1 MHLPLV
7 TVPLNPGK
15 NLTVICEVVSMNHLL
30 RYGGVDSAK
39 AFNER
44 LIRTMRERTE
54 VEEYLEE
61 DYE

>member
-1 MHLPLV
+1 
-7 TVPLNPGK
+7 
-15 NLTVICEVVSMNHLL
+15 MNHLL

>member
-1 MHLPLV
+1 
-7 TVPLNPGK
+7 
-15 NLTVICEVVSMNHLL
+15 
-30 RYGGVDSAK
+30 VDAAK

-44 LIRTMRERTE
+44 LIRTMRERSE